1 MRTDLAELPPGLTTT
16 ARLAWQYILERTPV
30 PLAEQLE
37 VAVAT
42 DPVASQLSRVL
53 ACSPFV
59 AELCRRQPALLLDLL
74 GTGELQESLP
84 ETAFRARLQRQL
96 SAEAAEPPV
105 VLRRFRQRHMLRII
119 WRDFCR
125 LADTRETVRD
135 TSLLAEACIAEG
147 LELSQRALEARF
159 GTPRARVGG
168 QRQQLIVL
176 AMGKLGARE
185 LLPVVI
191 PRNASDDS
199 RFKFF
204 HRLPEDRYQAFVSVP
219 ILSKGEVVGVI
230 NVQHKRSKRY
240 GEEKLALL
248 TTIANQVGGAI
259 ENARLY
265 DEMRQKARRL
275 ETLSQVSETVASS
288 RLLEDVLQLI
298 VTMTAQLMSSKIS
311 SIMLVDQDSGELRI
325 AATQS
330 LSEAYRRKPPLK
342 IGQSMSGRAVKEQR
356 PIYVPDVTAEG
367 SYFYR
372 DLAKQEGLHSLLTVP
387 MLMKERII
395 GVINVYTSTHYV
407 FSDEEVKTLQ
417 SIANQAAVAI
427 EHTRLMEKSFEMQ
440 EALEVRKLVERAKGF
455 LMASRGLSEPEAFK
469 LLQRQSMNLRKSMRE
484 ISEAIILAEELQ
496 RATQ

>member
-1 MRTDLAELPPGLTTT
+1 MPSPKALSLQELKQVVKERNREIQLLHRISTSIGSS
-16 ARLAWQYILERTPV
+16 LE
-30 PLAEQLE
+30 
-37 VAVAT
+37 
-42 DPVASQLSRVL
+42 
-53 ACSPFV
+53 
-59 AELCRRQPALLLDLL
+59 L
-74 GTGELQESLP
+74 GTVLKHIVEVVVEVTKADACLLYLISEKKDELILRASKNPHPRLIGRIAIGLGEGI
-84 ETAFRARLQRQL
+84 TGW
-96 SAEAAEPPV
+96 V
-105 VLRRFRQRHMLRII
+105 
-119 WRDFCR
+119 
-125 LADTRETVRD
+125 
-135 TSLLAEACIAEG
+135 
-147 LELSQRALEARF
+147 
-159 GTPRARVGG
+159 
-168 QRQQLIVL
+168 
-176 AMGKLGARE
+176 ARE
-185 LLPVVI
+185 RMPVVI
-191 PRNASDDS
+191 PRNASDDT

-219 ILSKGEVVGVI
+219 IMSKGEVVGVI
-230 NVQHKRSKRY
+230 NVQHKRSRRY
-240 GEEKLALL
+240 AEEKLALL

-288 RLLEDVLQLI
+288 RLLEEVLQLI

-356 PIYVPDVTAEG
+356 PVYVPDVTAEG

-387 MLMKERII
+387 MLMKDRTI
-395 GVINVYTSTHYV
+395 GVINVYTSTQHV

-417 SIANQAAVAI
+417 AIANQAAVAI

-484 ISEAIILAEELQ
+484 IAEAMILAEELQ

>member
-1 MRTDLAELPPGLTTT
+1 MA
-16 ARLAWQYILERTPV
+16 
-30 PLAEQLE
+30 
-37 VAVAT
+37 
-42 DPVASQLSRVL
+42 
-53 ACSPFV
+53 
-59 AELCRRQPALLLDLL
+59 
-74 GTGELQESLP
+74 
-84 ETAFRARLQRQL
+84 
-96 SAEAAEPPV
+96 
-105 VLRRFRQRHMLRII
+105 
-119 WRDFCR
+119 
-125 LADTRETVRD
+125 
-135 TSLLAEACIAEG
+135 
-147 LELSQRALEARF
+147 
-159 GTPRARVGG
+159 TPRALSLQELKQVVKERN
-168 QRQQLIVL
+168 REIQLLHRMSASIGSSLELGTVLKHIVEVVVEVTKADACL
-176 AMGKLGARE
+176 LYLISEKKDELILRASKNPHPRLIGRIAIGLGEGITGWVARE
-185 LLPVVI
+185 RLPVVI

-330 LSEAYRRKPPLK
+330 LSEAYRRKPSLK